1 MLKAK
6 KRRDNKALLL
16 LSGSAFL
23 SLLVAIVVAS
33 FVFPTWLD
41 PFGILKTT
49 RMVAL
54 IYLNVIENVI
64 SIFAKYIL
72 LYIPL
77 AAVGTWRWSV
87 WIFKRICAQRYK
99 PIAVTIPQYYST
111 LSIITPVFNENPH
124 SFATALNSWQSN
136 NPDELIAVID
146 YTDKDC
152 IKTFE
157 DFSKNKPWAKLI
169 VTPKPGKR
177 PSLAEGILSAKS
189 DIVALV
195 DSDTIWAPNIKE
207 KLLAPFRDPKIG
219 GVTAK
224 NHPIIERPKRLCIWQ
239 RMTDIFWDMRNY
251 QDLPS
256 QTATGRMLTCLSGRT
271 SLYRRKIIVPKL
283 DEFLN
288 EIILG
293 KRKEPGEDKCLTR
306 LIQSQGWKTYYQSN
320 AEVYSFAA
328 TDFKTF
334 WSQRVRWTRN
344 SHNSDLLSL
353 WDGWV
358 WKHPYLAFYMVD
370 RFISS
375 FTLFLGPIYFGLSI
389 YTNQWIIALSI
400 FIWWI
405 IGRGIKIIPH
415 LRRKPNDLLIVPL
428 YVAINFL
435 NALIKIYALVT
446 MGDQKWIR
454 GEVRTTTTPTTAVN
468 TTTKARRRKQY
479 FKTITDISLTT
490 GIIINLVILVSIFG
504 K

>member
-1 MLKAK
+1 MLRTK
-6 KRRDNKALLL
+6 KRRDNRALLSL
-16 LSGSAFL
+16 LSASAFL
-23 SLLVAIVVAS
+23 SLLVAVVVAS
-33 FVFPTWLD
+33 FAFPTILD
-41 PFGILKTT
+41 SFGILKTT
-49 RMVAL
+49 RMIAL
-54 IYLNVIENVI
+54 MSLNVIESVI
-64 SIFAKYIL
+64 YIFAKYIL

-99 PIAVTIPQYYST
+99 PIAVRIPQYYST
-111 LSIITPVFNENPH
+111 LSVITPVYNENPH
-124 SFATALNSWQSN
+124 SFGTALNSWQSN

-146 YTDKDC
+146 YTDIDC

-157 DFSKNKPWAKLI
+157 EFSKNKPWAKLI

-207 KLLAPFRDPKIG
+207 KLLAPFRDPNIG

-224 NHPIIERPKRLCIWQ
+224 NHPIVERPKHLCIWQ
-239 RMTDIFWDMRNY
+239 KMTDIFWDMRNY
-251 QDLPS
+251 HDLPS
-256 QTATGRMLTCLSGRT
+256 QTATGSMLSCLSGRT
-271 SLYRRKIIVPKL
+271 SLYRRNIILPKL

-320 AEVYSFAA
+320 AEVYSYAA

-353 WDGWV
+353 WNGWV

-375 FTLFLGPIYFGLSI
+375 FTMFLGPIYFGLSI
-389 YTNQWIIALSI
+389 YMNQWIVALSI

-405 IGRGIKIIPH
+405 IGRGIKVIPH
-415 LRRKPNDLLIVPL
+415 LRRKPKDILIVPL

-454 GEVRTTTTPTTAVN
+454 EVKPTNTSSRTN
-468 TTTKARRRKQY
+468 RRKQY
-479 FKTITDISLTT
+479 FKKIADISLTT
-490 GIIINLVILVSIFG
+490 GIIINLIILVSLFG

>member
-1 MLKAK
+1 MLRAK

-16 LSGSAFL
+16 LLSALALL
-23 SLLVAIVVAS
+23 SMLVALVVAA
-33 FVFPTWLD
+33 FVFPTWFDL
-41 PFGILKTT
+41 FGILKTT

-54 IYLNVIENVI
+54 ISLNVIENVI
-64 SIFAKYIL
+64 YIFAKYIL

-111 LSIITPVFNENPH
+111 LSIITPVYNENPH

-146 YTDKDC
+146 YTDRDC

-157 DFSKNKPWAKLI
+157 KFSKNKPWAKLI

-224 NHPIIERPKRLCIWQ
+224 NHPNIEHPSKTLCIWQ
-239 RMTDIFWDMRNY
+239 KMTDIFWDMRNY

-256 QTATGRMLTCLSGRT
+256 QAATGSMLSCLSGRT
-271 SLYRRKIIVPKL
+271 SLYRRRIIVPKL

-320 AEVYSFAA
+320 AEVYSSAA
-328 TDFKTF
+328 TGFKTF

-370 RFISS
+370 RFISA
-375 FTLFLGPIYFGLSI
+375 FTMFLGPIYFGLSI
-389 YTNQWIIALSI
+389 YMNQWVIALSI

-415 LRRKPNDLLIVPL
+415 LRRKPKDILIVPF
-428 YVAINFL
+428 YVAVNFL

-454 GEVRTTTTPTTAVN
+454 GEVRTATATAAVN
-468 TTTKARRRKQY
+468 TTRSSRRKQF
-479 FKTITDISLTT
+479 FKKVTDISLTT
-490 GIIINLVILVSIFG
+490 GIIINLIILVSVFG

>member
-1 MLKAK
+1 ML
-6 KRRDNKALLL
+6 
-16 LSGSAFL
+16 SVSTIIIL
-23 SLLVAIVVAS
+23 SLVAVAIVIVTPIAY
-33 FVFPTWLD
+33 PIWLD
-41 PFGILKTT
+41 AFGVLKTT
-49 RMVAL
+49 RMATSMS
-54 IYLNVIENVI
+54 LNVIEGAI
-64 SIFAKYIL
+64 YIFTKYIL

-77 AAVGTWRWSV
+77 AAVGIWRWSV
-87 WIFKRICAQRYK
+87 WIFKRICALRYK

-111 LSIITPVFNENPH
+111 LSIITPVYNENPR

-152 IKTFE
+152 IKTFKE
-157 DFSKNKPWAKLI
+157 FSKNKPWAKLI

-195 DSDTIWAPNIKE
+195 DSDTVWAPNIKE

-224 NHPIIERPKRLCIWQ
+224 NHPFIEHPRRHCIWQ
-239 RMTDIFWDMRNY
+239 KMTDIFWDMRNY

-256 QTATGRMLTCLSGRT
+256 QTATGSMLSCLSGRT
-271 SLYRRKIIVPKL
+271 SLYRLKVIVPKL

-288 EIILG
+288 EVILG

-320 AEVYSFAA
+320 AEVYSPAA
-328 TDFKTF
+328 IDFKTF
-334 WSQRVRWTRN
+334 WNQRVRWTRN

-358 WKHPYLAFYMVD
+358 WKHPYLAFYMID

-375 FTLFLGPIYFGLSI
+375 FTMFLGPIYFGLSI
-389 YTNQWIIALSI
+389 YMNQWVVALSI

-415 LRRKPNDLLIVPL
+415 LRRKPKDILIVPF

-454 GEVRTTTTPTTAVN
+454 GEVRTATATAAVN
-468 TTTKARRRKQY
+468 TTRSSRRKQY
-479 FKTITDISLTT
+479 FKKITDISLTS
-490 GIIINLVILVSIFG
+490 GIIINLIILVSVFG